1 MSFISPGWLLLLLLI
16 PVAIGGYWAMQRR
29 RSKYT
34 VRFTNLDLLANVVDK
49 TPDWRRHVPPVLF
62 LLALCALIVGVARPE
77 TTTSVPKE
85 EATIMLVTD
94 VSGSMNATDVAPTRL
109 AAAQK
114 SAGQLLDQLPKSF
127 RVGLISFSNTVNT
140 QVQPTT
146 DRAAV
151 KQALASLQPKGGT
164 AMGDALM
171 AALDDLQAASA
182 TATPKTNGGNA
193 QSTPTPVPQ
202 TNSAGKPANP
212 TNVIVLL
219 SDGAQTLGQAQPQE
233 AAAAAAEQ
241 GIPIYTIALG
251 TPDGVAQV
259 EDQSGRVRSIPVPP
273 DPQTLQEISDTTGA
287 KSFDAPT
294 AEQLQAVYND
304 IGSRIGHEN
313 KEQEI
318 AYVFA
323 GLGALLLIAGAGLS
337 MLWFNRFP

>member
-29 RSKYT
+29 RAKYT

-62 LLALCALIVGVARPE
+62 LLALSALIVGVARPE
-77 TTTSVPKE
+77 ATTSVAKE

-114 SAGQLLDQLPKSF
+114 AAGQLLDQLPKPF

-140 QVQPTT
+140 QLQPTT
-146 DRAAV
+146 DRGAV
-151 KQALASLQPKGGT
+151 KQALASLQPRGGT

-171 AALDDLQAASA
+171 AALDDLQAADA
-182 TATPKTNGGNA
+182 TTTPGTNGA
-193 QSTPTPVPQ
+193 RPQPTLTPQ
-202 TNSAGKPANP
+202 TNPGGKPVNP
-212 TNVIVLL
+212 TNVIVLI

-251 TPDGVAQV
+251 TPGGVAQV
-259 EDQSGRVRSIPVPP
+259 QDQSGRIRAIPVPP
-273 DPQTLQEISDTTGA
+273 DPRTLQEISDTTGA
-287 KSFDAPT
+287 KSFNAPT

-313 KEQEI
+313 KQQEI
-318 AYVFA
+318 AYIFA
-323 GLGALLLIAGAGLS
+323 GLGALLLVAGAGLS

>member
-1 MSFISPGWLLLLLLI
+1 MSFLSPGWLLLLLLI
-16 PVAIGGYWAMQRR
+16 PVAILAYWALQRR
-29 RSKYT
+29 RAKYT

-62 LLALCALIVGVARPE
+62 LLALAALIVGVARPE

-94 VSGSMNATDVAPTRL
+94 VSGSMNATDVSPTRL

-151 KQALASLQPKGGT
+151 KQALANLQPKGGT

-182 TATPKTNGGNA
+182 TPTATSGRS
-193 QSTPTPVPQ
+193 QVTPTPTAQ
-202 TNSAGKPANP
+202 TNPGGKPINP

-251 TPDGVAQV
+251 TPGGVAQV
-259 EDQSGRVRSIPVPP
+259 EDQSGRIRSIPVPP
-273 DPQTLQEISDTTGA
+273 DPQTLQDIADTTGA

-294 AEQLQAVYND
+294 AQQLEAVYND

-313 KEQEI
+313 KDVEI

-323 GLGALLLIAGAGLS
+323 GIGALLLVAGAGLS